1 MCDYSLC
8 GLPTRLAAEGEEL
21 VVHKFSTGSMGM
33 ASPADFPVIN
43 CTADTGGQ
51 RKSIWAAIKS
61 FFDVVCEPPVIPAIC
76 IPPGARLSVRDIP
89 EDLQRRCRV
98 SAQEDVTFTQI
109 SAEINTYRDAI
120 RFSNGIQLRLQD
132 LREGMHVAVLS
143 LAAESEL
150 VNEQASGERE
160 MNARDS
166 VLV

>member
-33 ASPADFPVIN
+33 ASPADFPVIE
-43 CTADTGGQ
+43 AKDTKQ
-51 RKSIWAAIKS
+51 SLWTMIKN

-76 IPPGARLSVRDIP
+76 IPPGARLIIRDIP

-98 SAQEDVTFTQI
+98 SAMEDVTFTQI

-120 RFSNGIQLRLQD
+120 RFANGIQLRLQD
-132 LREGMHVAVLS
+132 LREGMRVDVLA
-143 LAAESEL
+143 LAAVDETVEAPTHESAL
-150 VNEQASGERE
+150 V
-160 MNARDS
+160 
-166 VLV
+166 